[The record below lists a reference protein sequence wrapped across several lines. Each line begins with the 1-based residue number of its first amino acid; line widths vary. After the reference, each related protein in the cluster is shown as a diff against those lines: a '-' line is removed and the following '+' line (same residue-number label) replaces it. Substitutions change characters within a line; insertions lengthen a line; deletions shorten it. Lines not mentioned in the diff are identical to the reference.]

1 LAFTKFKRF
10 PILSFGIL
18 WFFISLA
25 PTSNLLVPISGLLYE
40 HWLYLPMIGI
50 FLILIW
56 LGIIATEKYSLQK
69 VLAGIFIIFF
79 VFLSWRTIERNKDW
93 KDPITFYN
101 QTLKY
106 APNSYRVINNLGMA
120 YADQNDHWQAEEMY
134 KRAINLDLANPVAY
148 HNLGNTYR
156 KTGEIDSAIENFKTA
171 ISQATAGQC
180 VSEHAQIVVQRI
192 IDNLTT
198 AQEIPDKSKE
208 IEAIRKVCRMGKMRQ
223 VKLTKVDVFIEDK
236 FGELFLFDIKTA
248 KPNVGGFKEFKRTLL
263 EWVAAVLADDP
274 KKKVNTAI
282 AIPYNPYEPKPYTRW
297 TMRGMLDM
305 EKELKVADDFW
316 NFLGGKGAYQN
327 LLDCFEEVGIE
338 LRIEIDAYFSKFK
351 NRMKRKSD

>member
-1 LAFTKFKRF
+1 MMQTVKQKIKTVLRNSLRKKFSVHKPEPSSMPFHTRLLGKDRLA
-10 PILSFGIL
+10 LYSFIR
-18 WFFISLA
+18 SLNTNFG
-25 PTSNLLVPISGLLYE
+25 TS
-40 HWLYLPMIGI
+40 I
-50 FLILIW
+50 F
-56 LGIIATEKYSLQK
+56 E
-69 VLAGIFIIFF
+69 
-79 VFLSWRTIERNKDW
+79 
-93 KDPITFYN
+93 
-101 QTLKY
+101 
-106 APNSYRVINNLGMA
+106 
-120 YADQNDHWQAEEMY
+120 
-134 KRAINLDLANPVAY
+134 PVAVELAK
-148 HNLGNTYR
+148 N
-156 KTGEIDSAIENFKTA
+156 NFKTA